1 VTLSDNRV
9 AGDSLNTS
17 YTSASFA
24 DKNVGAGKTVSVNG
38 ISVGGT
44 DAANYTVN
52 TLAATTADITAKG
65 LTVSGV
71 IASTKVY
78 DGTTAATLNL
88 DGATLTGVVSG
99 DAVTLNTN
107 AVAGTFANATAET
120 NKLVTVSGL
129 TLEGVDAGQYTL
141 TQPTTTADITPAS
154 LSVVADDK
162 TKVYGEANPPLTVSY
177 LGFVN
182 GEDTNV
188 LNGTPDLGTLVTT
201 DTPAGTYPITVTV
214 GSLSAT
220 NYTFTFQDGQ
230 FTVAA
235 PGEPSAQF
243 ALGKA
248 ALAIAQPATLM
259 GIQAV
264 PNGIKITF
272 KGSAGQTYQIER
284 TSAFQNSATVWTN
297 IGSAT
302 TDAAGQGEFTD
313 TSAPPGNGFYRAVSP
328 TSGSL
333 RAR

>member
-1 VTLSDNRV
+1 M
-9 AGDSLNTS
+9 
-17 YTSASFA
+17 
-24 DKNVGAGKTVSVNG
+24 
-38 ISVGGT
+38 
-44 DAANYTVN
+44 
-52 TLAATTADITAKG
+52 
-65 LTVSGV
+65 
-71 IASTKVY
+71 ASTKVY
-78 DGTTAATLNL
+78 DGTTAATVNL

-129 TLEGVDAGQYTL
+129 TLEGADAGQYTL
-141 TQPTTTADITPAS
+141 TQPTTTADITPAI

-177 LGFVN
+177 LGFAN

-188 LNGTPDLGTLVTT
+188 LNGTPDLGTLVTI

-230 FTVAA
+230 FTVIAA

-248 ALAIAQPATLM
+248 ALAIAQPATLT

-272 KGSAGQTYQIER
+272 KGSAGQTYQFER
-284 TSAFQNSATVWTN
+284 TSALQNSGTVWTN
-297 IGSAT
+297 IGSAM
-302 TDAAGQGEFTD
+302 TDAAGQGEFID

-328 TSGSL
+328 TTGSL